1 MAMAWPDV
9 RRRITAVLPG
19 RAILKCDGIG
29 SRPVTSNDSAAISM
43 RTGVKTAQT
52 KAISYEML
60 EYALAVLNQ
69 TGRFTSADFRRQFG
83 NEYTAAPCRFSMTGG
98 VLVAIGSATLVPG
111 KREGNCTYELA

>member
-69 TGRFTSADFRRQFG
+69 TGRFTSAWGAASGKLVDQIEAWIRENRARILERR
-83 NEYTAAPCRFSMTGG
+83 
-98 VLVAIGSATLVPG
+98 
-111 KREGNCTYELA
+111 K